1 MTELVRLE
9 DVYKI
14 YQMGQT
20 EVRALDGVSFA
31 VQRGDF
37 VAIMGSSGS
46 GKSTLLNLLGC
57 LDRPS
62 SGSYFLGGQDVSGM
76 TDAELSD
83 VRGRQIGFVF
93 QSFNL
98 IPQLSVLA
106 NIEVPL
112 FYQGVPRSQR
122 HPAARTL
129 ATQVGLAER
138 MTHRPTELS
147 GGQQQR
153 VAMAR
158 ALANDPLLLLAD
170 EPTGNLDSH
179 TAQEILTLLEE
190 MHGRGRTI
198 IMVTHEEYVAARAHR
213 IIHLSDGRVDSDVA
227 TDRTGAPA

>member
-1 MTELVRLE
+1 MAELVQLE
-9 DVYKI
+9 AVYKI
-14 YQMGQT
+14 YQMGRA
-20 EVRALDGVSFA
+20 EVRALDGVTFT
-31 VQRGDF
+31 VHRGEY

-57 LDRPS
+57 LDRPTR
-62 SGSYFLGGQDVSGM
+62 GAYYLGGADVSGM
-76 TDAELSD
+76 TDSELSD

-98 IPQLSVLA
+98 IAQLSVLA

-112 FYQGVPRSQR
+112 FYQGVPRSMR
-122 HPAARTL
+122 HPIARDL
-129 ATQVGLAER
+129 ASLVGLGDR

-170 EPTGNLDSH
+170 EPTGNLDTH
-179 TAQEILTLLEE
+179 TSMEILSLLDE
-190 MHGRGRTI
+190 MHQRGRTI
-198 IMVTHEEYVAARAHR
+198 IMITHEDHVAARAGR
-213 IIHLSDGRVDSDVA
+213 TIRLSDGQVASDVA
-227 TDRTGAPA
+227 AGRSETPA